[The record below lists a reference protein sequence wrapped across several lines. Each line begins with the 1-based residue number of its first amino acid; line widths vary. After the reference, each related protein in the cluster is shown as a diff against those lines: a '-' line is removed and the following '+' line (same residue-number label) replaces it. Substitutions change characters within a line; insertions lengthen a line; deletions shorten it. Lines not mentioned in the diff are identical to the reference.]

1 MKFRPGISLVLL
13 AGIYWAGVAMAEEPG
28 VRQDARAIEV
38 LKRMSAFN
46 GSLDRFT
53 INSVSMTDARL
64 GAGLIVT
71 NVAEVEMNIDRPG
84 SAHIRVFDGVNAKEL
99 FFDDGTFTVYH
110 SEKSYYAQTEIPK
123 DLDAAMKFTVEDLEI
138 DAPLLDMMYRDAA
151 EHLVTSQETILY
163 LTDKARVGGVDC
175 HHLAIRGAES
185 DVQLWVQEGDEPM
198 VRKIIITSKW
208 EGGSPR
214 FVANL
219 NWDLSPEFGDESFR
233 FKVPEGATNIGF
245 HHSKGQGD

>member
-1 MKFRPGISLVLL
+1 MKFRAGIPLVLL
-13 AGIYWAGVAMAEEPG
+13 TGLCWAGPAIAEEPG

-38 LKRMSAFN
+38 LKSMSAFN

-99 FFDDGTFTVYH
+99 FFDDGTFTVYN
-110 SEKSYYAQTEIPK
+110 SENSYYAQAEIPK
-123 DLDAAMKFTVEDLEI
+123 DLDAAMKFTVEDLEV
-138 DAPLLDMMYRDAA
+138 DAPLLDLMYRDAA
-151 EHLVTSQETILY
+151 EYLVTSQETILS

-175 HHLAIRGAES
+175 HHLAIRGPES
-185 DVQLWVQEGDEPM
+185 DVQLWVQEGDKPM
-198 VRKIIITSKW
+198 LRKIIITSKW

-219 NWDLSPEFGDESFR
+219 SWDTNPEFGDRVFQ
-233 FKVPEGATNIGF
+233 FKAPEGATNIGF

>member
-1 MKFRPGISLVLL
+1 MKFRAGIPLVLL
-13 AGIYWAGVAMAEEPG
+13 TGLCWAGPAIAEESG

-38 LKRMSAFN
+38 LKSMSAFN

-99 FFDDGTFTVYH
+99 FFDDGTFTVYN
-110 SEKSYYAQTEIPK
+110 SENSYYAQAEIPK
-123 DLDAAMKFTVEDLEI
+123 DLDAAMKFTVEDLEV
-138 DAPLLDMMYRDAA
+138 DAPLLDLMYRDAA
-151 EHLVTSQETILY
+151 EYLVTSQETILY

-175 HHLAIRGAES
+175 HHLAIRGPES
-185 DVQLWVQEGDEPM
+185 DVQLWVQEGDKPM
-198 VRKIIITSKW
+198 LRKIIITSKW

-219 NWDLSPEFGDESFR
+219 SWDTNPEFGDRVFQ
-233 FKVPEGATNIGF
+233 FKAPEGATNIGF

>member
-1 MKFRPGISLVLL
+1 MKFRAGISLVLMTGL
-13 AGIYWAGVAMAEEPG
+13 CWAGMAGAEDTG
-28 VRQDARAIEV
+28 VRQDESAIEV
-38 LKRMSAFN
+38 LKSMSAFN

-53 INSVSMTDARL
+53 ISSVSMTDARL

-84 SAHIRVFDGVNAKEL
+84 SAFISVFDGVNSKKL
-99 FFDDGTFTVYH
+99 FFHDGKFTVYN

-138 DAPLLDMMYRDAA
+138 DAPLLDLMYRDAA
-151 EHLVTSQETILY
+151 EYLITSQDTILY
-163 LTDKARVGGVDC
+163 LTDKARVAGVDC
-175 HHLAIRGAES
+175 HHLAIRGPDS
-185 DVQLWVQEGDEPM
+185 DVQLWVQEGDRPLL
-198 VRKIIITSKW
+198 RKIIITSKW

-219 NWDLSPEFGDESFR
+219 QWDTDPEFDDGV
-233 FKVPEGATNIGF
+233 FKFKAPEGATNIGF
-245 HHSKGQGD
+245 HHSKGQGE

>member
-1 MKFRPGISLVLL
+1 MFRVGISLVLITGMCWVGM
-13 AGIYWAGVAMAEEPG
+13 AGAENTG
-28 VRQDARAIEV
+28 VRQDTRAIEV
-38 LKRMSAFN
+38 LNGMSAFN
-46 GSLDRFT
+46 GSLDRFS

-84 SAHIRVFDGVNAKEL
+84 SAHIRVFDGVNVKEL
-99 FFDDGTFTVYH
+99 FFDDGTFTVH
-110 SEKSYYAQTEIPK
+110 NSENSYYAQAEIPK
-123 DLDAAMKFTVEDLEI
+123 DLDAAMKYTVEDLEV
-138 DAPLLDMMYRDAA
+138 DAPLLDLMYRDAA
-151 EHLVTSQETILY
+151 EYLVTSQETILY

-175 HHLAIRGAES
+175 HHLAIRGPES
-185 DVQLWVQEGDEPM
+185 DVQLWVQEGDKPM
-198 VRKIIITSKW
+198 LRKIIITSKW

-219 NWDLSPEFGDESFR
+219 SWDTDPEFGDGVFQ
-233 FKVPEGATNIGF
+233 FKAPEGAANIGF

>member
-1 MKFRPGISLVLL
+1 MKFRVGISLVLITGL
-13 AGIYWAGVAMAEEPG
+13 CWAGMAGAEDTG
-28 VRQDARAIEV
+28 VRQDESAIEV
-38 LKRMSAFN
+38 LKSMSAFN

-53 INSVSMTDARL
+53 ISSVSMTDARL

-84 SAHIRVFDGVNAKEL
+84 SAFISVFDGVNSKKL
-99 FFDDGTFTVYH
+99 FFHDGKFTVYS

-138 DAPLLDMMYRDAA
+138 DAPLLDLMYRDAA
-151 EHLVTSQETILY
+151 EYLITSQDTILY
-163 LTDKARVGGVDC
+163 LTDKARVAGVDC
-175 HHLAIRGAES
+175 HHLAIRGPDS
-185 DVQLWVQEGDEPM
+185 DVQLWVQEGDRPLL
-198 VRKIIITSKW
+198 RKIIITSKW

-219 NWDLSPEFGDESFR
+219 KWNTAPEFDDGV
-233 FKVPEGATNIGF
+233 FKFIAPEGSTNIGF
-245 HHSKGQGD
+245 HHSKGQGE